1 MLCTVELRIRTMN
14 LAKLTDD
21 GIDKDIVIIAVGNG
35 ACNCIR
41 NMVNEPDVQNM
52 HLFLCN
58 NGNSSYG
65 DDSEKCRQD
74 TINMLPDIDAI
85 LDDNVKK
92 VILVS
97 TLGGCTGSVATPIL
111 AEYITKK
118 RVEVYCIVSLPFIF
132 EGEQT
137 MKKAQKAVA
146 EMSLFSMQTLIF
158 NSELYRRQSCNQ
170 SVIRFFILIDKY
182 FHKSIFSISKGR

>member
-1 MLCTVELRIRTMN
+1 MNINLLISRIKRYKNYHSLKTELVKVLFFKEKLKEMN
-14 LAKLTDD
+14 YVPKP
-21 GIDKDIVIIAVGNG
+21 GN
-35 ACNCIR
+35 ADLWEFYR
-41 NMVNEPDVQNM
+41 NVNE
-52 HLFLCN
+52 LCP
-58 NGNSSYG
+58 GIG
-65 DDSEKCRQD
+65 
-74 TINMLPDIDAI
+74 AI

-97 TLGGCTGSVATPIL
+97 TLGGCTGSVVTPIL

-170 SVIRFFILIDKY
+170 SVIRFFTLIDKY